1 MNYIDMDG
9 TIDDFKAW
17 LKTKSEVLNGEIIDS
32 LIVEHYQE
40 CYKNPPLIEKNLH
53 LLTDFEDFRILTAV
67 PSVTTLLKNC
77 QPSEVDDIIETLKVN
92 KINYMEK
99 LGVDKSRIII
109 VNGSHEKKL
118 YAKGNTLYDDYEK
131 NIREWVAYGGIGV
144 LVK

>member
-1 MNYIDMDG
+1 M
-9 TIDDFKAW
+9 
-17 LKTKSEVLNGEIIDS
+17 
-32 LIVEHYQE
+32 
-40 CYKNPPLIEKNLH
+40 
-53 LLTDFEDFRILTAV
+53 
-67 PSVTTLLKNC
+67 TTLLKNC
-77 QPSEVDDIIETLKVN
+77 QPEEVDDIIETLKVN